1 MLPQS
6 GEPPRPRPSSSD
18 DHGNQEK
25 NKPDWTRHVDAE
37 LAFRL
42 VDSILPFEAC
52 LYHQILP
59 LSLEGSRLKL
69 GMVNMDDTAALD
81 YVRRIL
87 AYMNCSLVPQPIA
100 SDVHYAA
107 LSAYLNY
114 ADKQKK
120 IANPN
125 PQPVARRIAKK
136 LAEHSAKRPPE
147 PPPMPDAG
155 TNPTFVVDSPTELP
169 PTPARDRAARL
180 PEDATH
186 IVDLTGMHGAEF
198 GEMAAPLPAAPPSP
212 AAESLSLPVLAI
224 APQHLTAPPEVLM
237 SLLPPQLL
245 TELLGRILTWGIGR
259 LYLARQQRFGRI
271 LWSQNGV
278 VQAVLEECSLSLL
291 EAVLIELKHLVHC
304 AIAPVTKP
312 RQFELARLYQG
323 EQILLR
329 VRFMPG
335 AHGEE
340 ATVQVLR
347 GAALRFYQQQ
357 QLVALG
363 QDVLT
368 MAQQLQTK
376 VIELYTQSH
385 THHVSLPDRL
395 GIVPDLEKTLKLIH
409 YQLNEVKLLHF
420 DEPADNDR

>member
-1 MLPQS
+1 MHPQS
-6 GEPPRPRPSSSD
+6 GEPPRPQPSSSD
-18 DHGNQEK
+18 GHGNQEK
-25 NKPDWTRHVDAE
+25 NKPDWTNHVDAE

-87 AYMNCSLVPQPIA
+87 AYMNCSLVPHPLA

-120 IANPN
+120 VANPN

-147 PPPMPDAG
+147 AKAPPEDLISS
-155 TNPTFVVDSPTELP
+155 TFVVDSPTEIP
-169 PTPARDRAARL
+169 VTPSRDRPSLL

-186 IVDLTGMHGAEF
+186 IMDFPTVHPIEPV
-198 GEMAAPLPAAPPSP
+198 APASPSP
-212 AAESLSLPVLAI
+212 PAKAESLVSLPVLAI
-224 APQHLTAPPEVLM
+224 APQHLTAAPEILM
-237 SLLPPQLL
+237 TLPPAQLL

-259 LYLARQQRFGRI
+259 LYLARKGAVGRI

-278 VQAVLEECSLSLL
+278 VQAVLEECPL
-291 EAVLIELKHLVHC
+291 AVLAAVLNELKQLV
-304 AIAPVTKP
+304 AAPVAPVTKP

-323 EQILLR
+323 EHILLR
-329 VRFMPG
+329 VRLMPG
-335 AHGEE
+335 SSGEE

-368 MAQQLQTK
+368 LAQQLHTK
-376 VIELYTQSH
+376 VVELYTQSH
-385 THHVSLPDRL
+385 THNVSLPDRL
-395 GIVPDLEKTLKLIH
+395 GLVPELEKTLKLIG
-409 YQLNEVKLLHF
+409 YQLNEVKLLRF
-420 DEPADNDR
+420 EEPPDSDR